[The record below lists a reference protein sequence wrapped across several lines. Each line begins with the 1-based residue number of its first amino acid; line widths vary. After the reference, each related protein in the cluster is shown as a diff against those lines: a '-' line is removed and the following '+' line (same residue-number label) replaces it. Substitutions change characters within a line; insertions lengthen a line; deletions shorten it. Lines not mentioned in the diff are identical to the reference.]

1 METTKKIAINTKE
14 REKGITAYK
23 SKKKKKI
30 NKTQRKTGKEQKNYK
45 TDRNQL
51 INGQLYIL
59 PFQ

>member
-23 SKKKKKI
+23 SKKKI

>member
-23 SKKKKKI
+23 SKKKKI